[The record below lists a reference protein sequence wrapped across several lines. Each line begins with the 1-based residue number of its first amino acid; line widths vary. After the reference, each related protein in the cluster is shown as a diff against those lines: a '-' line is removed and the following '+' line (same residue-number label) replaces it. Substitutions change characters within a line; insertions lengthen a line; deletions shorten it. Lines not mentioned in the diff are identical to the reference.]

1 MIVSEEGPTPDWL
14 RRSPTLA
21 EAYGLASEAHRGQP
35 GKDGRSPYIHHP
47 LAVAE
52 RLAREGHDE
61 ATLAAAILHDVVERS
76 GLGLG
81 EVVARFGAEVGEL
94 VSALTD
100 DRSISDYEARKREH
114 RERVARAGPGAAA
127 IYAADKIVN
136 VRELRRTFRS
146 EGRAAL
152 DRLKAPVDVRVRL
165 WREDAAILGRLGGAS
180 ALAAELRG
188 ELDALEAELAR
199 ARRSAHV
206 A

>member
-1 MIVSEEGPTPDWL
+1 LIGLDLRSVIVSDAEPTPDWL
-14 RRSPTLA
+14 IRSPTLA
-21 EAYGLASEAHRGQP
+21 EAYRPAGEAHRGQP

-76 GLGLG
+76 QLGMG

-100 DRSISDYEARKREH
+100 DGAI
-114 RERVARAGPGAAA
+114 PG
-127 IYAADKIVN
+127 YA
-136 VRELRRTFRS
+136 
-146 EGRAAL
+146 
-152 DRLKAPVDVRVRL
+152 P
-165 WREDAAILGRLGGAS
+165 
-180 ALAAELRG
+180 AAELRG
-188 ELDALEAELAR
+188 ELDALEAELSR
-199 ARRSAHV
+199 ARRSADV